1 MKTRLL
7 LVTWGWVG
15 LANGEIVEAPFLYS
29 ALNINLIRVAKKKW
43 QVQEK
48 EEKLVT
54 NSHIRLQV
62 QSS

>member
-62 QSS
+62 PSS